1 MSPACQLRDA
11 EAADLESLRLLQQ
24 AGGLGVLAADEFLA
38 LLAAAEND
46 SAHVP
51 VATVAGEAVGFS
63 LTTCVLDEASL
74 LDIVVCPDYRHRGI
88 GRQLLSATRDR
99 LRALGMARWLLEV
112 RASNAAAL
120 ALYRA
125 FGFQQDGVRPDYYP
139 RRGALPAEPAILM
152 SLTLE

>member
-1 MSPACQLRDA
+1 
-11 EAADLESLRLLQQ
+11 
-24 AGGLGVLAADEFLA
+24 VLAADDLLA
-38 LLAAAEND
+38 LLEAAEND
-46 SAHVP
+46 AAHVP
-51 VATVAGEAVGFS
+51 VAIIAGEPVGFG
-63 LTTCVLDEASL
+63 LTTWVLDEASL

-88 GRQLLSATRDR
+88 GRQLLGATRNR

-120 ALYRA
+120 ALYRD
-125 FGFQQDGVRPDYYP
+125 FGFRQDGVRPDYYP